1 MRWSPCNVQ
10 RGAWLCWATRVDWPR
25 ALTALNAAAADCGTV
40 LYNLLLDGDHAYWVV
55 QDAVTPLL
63 QSISHTAEGA
73 AGSDKA
79 FLVHNKGG

>member
-1 MRWSPCNVQ
+1 
-10 RGAWLCWATRVDWPR
+10 
-25 ALTALNAAAADCGTV
+25 V